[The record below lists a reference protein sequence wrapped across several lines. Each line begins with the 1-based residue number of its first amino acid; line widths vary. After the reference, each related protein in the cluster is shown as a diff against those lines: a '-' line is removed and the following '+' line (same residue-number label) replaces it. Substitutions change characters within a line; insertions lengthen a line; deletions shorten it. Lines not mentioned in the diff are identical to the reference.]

1 MPDAL
6 TPLHSRI
13 DEMAQLEP
21 QFPAIVEV
29 ESGNSIDY
37 LELADR
43 SRWLARDLMLAGVDQ
58 GDFVAICLTNSIDF
72 YLATVAA
79 WRIGATPQPLSYR
92 LTVPEVIQAVDLSG
106 APVLITDRTDLGL
119 LGQIK
124 VLSAQSLPGETD
136 LEPDRISQSWKALS
150 SGGSTGKP
158 KLIVAGQPAAVE
170 VVLPLASVL
179 GMRQGGSQLVTA
191 PMSHNG
197 PFVFSMLGLLQ
208 GATQVVAGRFDPEK
222 TLAYIQMYQIEW
234 LYSVPTMMQR
244 MVRLDESI
252 KRNYSLDSLK
262 TIFHTAAPCPESVK
276 RAWIEWIGPAAVLE
290 LYAGTEAQAITL
302 IDGREW
308 LEHPG
313 SVGRPLAGQFKVLDP
328 EGLELPPGCVGEVFM
343 RPNDL
348 SRPTYRYIGAD
359 RRERDGWESLGD
371 MGFLDEAGYLFL
383 ADRQIDMILVGG
395 LNVYPAEVEAVILDH
410 PSVLSCCVVGVPAG
424 DLGQVPYALVQL
436 REPPV
441 SLEELEAHLRSRLVP
456 YKIPRRI
463 DFVEVSLRDDTG
475 KVRRSSVRDEL
486 LRTLATEQG
495 VKVDD
500 VSL

>member
-1 MPDAL
+1 M
-6 TPLHSRI
+6 
-13 DEMAQLEP
+13 
-21 QFPAIVEV
+21 
-29 ESGNSIDY
+29 
-37 LELADR
+37 
-43 SRWLARDLMLAGVDQ
+43 
-58 GDFVAICLTNSIDF
+58 
-72 YLATVAA
+72 
-79 WRIGATPQPLSYR
+79 
-92 LTVPEVIQAVDLSG
+92 
-106 APVLITDRTDLGL
+106 
-119 LGQIK
+119 
-124 VLSAQSLPGETD
+124 
-136 LEPDRISQSWKALS
+136 
-150 SGGSTGKP
+150 
-158 KLIVAGQPAAVE
+158 
-170 VVLPLASVL
+170 
-179 GMRQGGSQLVTA
+179 TA

-197 PFVFSMLGLLQ
+197 PFVFSTLGLLH

-343 RPNDL
+343 RPNDP

-359 RRERDGWESLGD
+359 RREREGWESLGD

-441 SLEELEAHLRSRLVP
+441 SLEELEVHLRSRLVP